1 MKLSIGKKL
10 TGSYLVGFILF
21 LLSIGLSTIT
31 VDRLLTTTREMDN
44 ITAMVQ
50 LTGNLRLRINQLLI
64 PVNRYA
70 FTGDVRERDNFD
82 NVIQEIS
89 KILLELKDLKGDDIW
104 QGVANRIATNAVHLG
119 DKAIEVLY
127 TENPVGNKHAAELL
141 RGVQKQSQEL
151 IADAEGFY
159 TLTKNEVSLRRTV
172 AENEVKKVRAILLW
186 LMVTAVAMFLIVPF
200 YLFFFVKKPIR
211 ELHKGVGIVAGGDLS
226 HTLQVRSSDEIGDLA
241 SEFNRMAASLGTM
254 KSDLEKKVQN
264 LYTLYGISGIIGTGL
279 ELKELLRTILSEVTD
294 KLQPHRSLVLLV
306 DEDGKELNVAAAAN
320 FPGDVPRLR
329 YQVGEGLFGQ
339 AFKTGESRLITDIR
353 TAEGILPKD
362 IIVPDAGSAIVLPL
376 RSRGKS
382 VGVLAFFKQRP
393 FVFVQDDF
401 DILKAVA
408 DHVAIALENAQLFK
422 EVHVSAVC
430 DELTGLYSQRYFVE
444 CLNDEMVR
452 AARYNRPFSLLVLGL
467 DYFKQYNAINGVDAG
482 DTVLK
487 RMAVILKEE
496 VRNTDIVARYGAD
509 QFVVVVPETDK
520 EGAVI
525 LAERLRKEVEHYPFH
540 YKESQPGG
548 NLTISIGLSYFPTDA
563 SNPEDLILRA
573 EKALYRAKR
582 AGKNCVVK
590 A

>member
-1 MKLSIGKKL
+1 MKLGIGKKL
-10 TGSYLVGFILF
+10 TGSYLVGLILF
-21 LLSIGLSTIT
+21 LLSISLATMTLEKLLSTT
-31 VDRLLTTTREMDN
+31 KQMDD
-44 ITAMVQ
+44 IAAMVQ

-89 KILLELKDLKGDDIW
+89 KILIEIKNLKGDDIW
-104 QGVANRIATNAVHLG
+104 QGVANRIATNAIHLG

-127 TENPVGNKHAAELL
+127 TENPVGNRNAAELL
-141 RGVQKQSQEL
+141 REVQKQSQDL
-151 IADAEGFY
+151 ITDAEGFY
-159 TLTKNEVSLRRTV
+159 TLTKNEVSLKRTM
-172 AENEVKKVRAILLW
+172 AEAQVKRIRVILTW
-186 LMVTAVAMFLIVPF
+186 LMVTAVALFLIVPL

-211 ELHKGVGIVAGGDLS
+211 ELHRGVGIVAGGDLS
-226 HTLQVRSSDEIGDLA
+226 HTLKVRSSDEIGDLA
-241 SEFNRMAASLGTM
+241 SEFNRMASSLREM
-254 KSDLEKKVQN
+254 KQDLERKVQN

-279 ELKELLRTILSEVTD
+279 DPKELLSTIMSQVTG
-294 KLQPHRSLVLLV
+294 KLQIHRGLVLLV
-306 DEDGKELNVAAAAN
+306 DEENRELNVAAAAN
-320 FPGDVPRLR
+320 FPGNVPRLR
-329 YQVGEGLFGQ
+329 YQVGEGLFGK
-339 AFKTGESRLITDIR
+339 AFATGESRLITDIR

-362 IIVPDAGSAIVLPL
+362 IIVPDANSAIVVPL
-376 RSRGKS
+376 RARGKS

-393 FVFVQDDF
+393 FVFEQDDF

-422 EVHVSAVC
+422 EVHVSAAC

-444 CLNDEMVR
+444 CLNDELIR
-452 AARYNRPFSLLVLGL
+452 AARYNRPFSLLVVGL
-467 DYFKQYNAINGVDAG
+467 DHFKQYNELNGFDEG

-487 RMAVILKEE
+487 RLAVILKET

-563 SNPEDLILRA
+563 ANPEDLILRA